1 MLHTLHIFKK
11 DSRHLWKEIL
21 VVTTMIA
28 AFAYLDARS
37 RPIFTAYAFPIDRL
51 DAIFRLLLPLA
62 WWFLIAAVVHEE
74 PIPGD
79 RQFWLTRPYRRG
91 SLLAAKVLFVLVFL
105 NLPMLLADCA
115 ILAAHGFKAWSY
127 LPGLLFCQLLLLLVW
142 FLPFVALAAVT
153 ENVKQFLLLL
163 AMIPVLYFITTF
175 VGRLPVFY
183 LYWFRGEWIPNSAM
197 IVVVVVGTFL
207 ILRIQYLHRRT
218 TLARGIAICAVPLA
232 LMFPSFFPRPTAY
245 AAQLAL
251 TRGQAVPPSVVLGL
265 DLTRRGGQDR
275 NNLVTDGEPGALE
288 LDFPLR
294 ATGIPQDLDLVADHL
309 AVKVRTP
316 DGKSLST
323 AGRSLMFSDRH
334 GQLWMKIHVDER
346 AFQKLRGTRVTVRTS
361 AYLTLLGNS
370 RLENSRATLIPAGAK
385 SVEVP
390 GIGRCSF
397 VHDNT
402 NEWVLFCQAPFR
414 QPVDF
419 CKAIL
424 VENEIRRFNEALP
437 IGGSYSPY
445 PAELEVSPL
454 VLTFNGAY
462 GISGPI
468 RGALML
474 TAAPL
479 SHFHTDFELPDV
491 SLKDFLLDKQI
502 LDSQF

>member
-1 MLHTLHIFKK
+1 MRHTLHIFKK

-21 VVTTMIA
+21 VVTTMITT
-28 AFAYLDARS
+28 FTYLGARS
-37 RPIFTAYAFPIDRL
+37 RPILTAYALPIDRL
-51 DAIFRLLLPLA
+51 DAIYRLLLPLA
-62 WWFLIAAVVHEE
+62 WWYLIAAVVHEE
-74 PIPGD
+74 RISGD

-105 NLPMLLADCA
+105 NLPMLLADCV

-127 LPGLLFCQLLLLLVW
+127 LPGLLVRQLLLLLVW
-142 FLPFVALAAVT
+142 FLPFLALATVT
-153 ENVKQFLLLL
+153 DNLQQFLLLL
-163 AMIPVLYFITTF
+163 VMIPVLYFIIAI
-175 VGRLPVFY
+175 VGRLPVFG
-183 LYWFRGEWIPNSAM
+183 LYSHGEWIPISAM

-218 TLARGIAICAVPLA
+218 TLARGIAICALPLA
-232 LMFPSFFPRPTAY
+232 LMVPSFFPRSTAY

-251 TRGQAVPPSVVLGL
+251 SHRQAVPASVVLGL
-265 DLTRRGGQDR
+265 DLSRQGGQDR
-275 NNLVTDGEPGALE
+275 NDLVTDGEANTVE

-294 ATGIPQDLDLVADHL
+294 ATGIPQDLDLIADHL

-316 DGKSLST
+316 DGNSLNT
-323 AGRSLMFSDRH
+323 TWRSLMFSDRN
-334 GQLWMKIHVDER
+334 GQLWMKVHIDE
-346 AFQKLRGTRVTVRTS
+346 AVFQKLRGTRVTVRTS

-370 RLENSRATLIPAGAK
+370 RATLIPAGAK
-385 SVEVP
+385 SMEVP

-397 VHDNT
+397 LPDNT
-402 NEWVLFCQAPFR
+402 HEWVLFCQAPFR

-424 VENEIRRFNEALP
+424 GESEIRKFNEALP

-454 VLTFNGAY
+454 VLTFNGVY
-462 GISGPI
+462 GISRPI
-468 RGALML
+468 SGALML
-474 TAAPL
+474 TATPL

-491 SLKDFLLDKQI
+491 SLKDFVLDKQTV
-502 LDSQF
+502 DSHF

>member
-1 MLHTLHIFKK
+1 MRHTLHIFKK

-28 AFAYLDARS
+28 AFAYLGARS
-37 RPIFTAYAFPIDRL
+37 RPVLTAYALPIDRL
-51 DAIFRLLLPLA
+51 DAIYRLLLPLA
-62 WWFLIAAVVHEE
+62 WWYLIAAVVHGE
-74 PIPGD
+74 PISGD

-105 NLPMLLADCA
+105 NLPMLLADCV

-127 LPGLLFCQLLLLLVW
+127 LPGLLVRQLLLLLVW
-142 FLPFVALAAVT
+142 FLPFLALATVT
-153 ENVKQFLLLL
+153 ENLKQFLLLL
-163 AMIPVLYFITTF
+163 VMIPVLYFIIAF
-175 VGRLPVFY
+175 VGRLPVFG
-183 LYWFRGEWIPNSAM
+183 LYGHGEWIPISAM

-218 TLARGIAICAVPLA
+218 TLARGIAICALPLA
-232 LMFPSFFPRPTAY
+232 LVVPSFFPRPTAY

-251 TRGQAVPPSVVLGL
+251 THRQALPASVVLGL
-265 DLTRRGGQDR
+265 DLSRQDGQDR
-275 NNLVTDGEPGALE
+275 NSLVTDGEANTVE

-294 ATGIPQDLDLVADHL
+294 ATGIPQDLDLIADHL

-316 DGKSLST
+316 DGNSLNT
-323 AGRSLMFSDRH
+323 TWRSLMFSDRN
-334 GQLWMKIHVDER
+334 GQLWMKVHIDE
-346 AFQKLRGTRVTVRTS
+346 AVFQKLRRTTVTVRTS

-370 RLENSRATLIPAGAK
+370 RATLIPAGAK
-385 SVEVP
+385 SMEVP

-397 VHDNT
+397 LPDNMH
-402 NEWVLFCQAPFR
+402 EWVLFCQAPFR

-424 VENEIRRFNEALP
+424 GESEIRKFKEALP

-454 VLTFNGAY
+454 VLTFNGVY
-462 GISGPI
+462 GISRPI
-468 RGALML
+468 SGALML
-474 TAAPL
+474 TATPL

-491 SLKDFLLDKQI
+491 SLKDFVLDKQTV
-502 LDSQF
+502 DSHF

>member
-21 VVTTMIA
+21 VVTTMIT

-37 RPIFTAYAFPIDRL
+37 RPVFTTYALPIDRL

-62 WWFLIAAVVHEE
+62 WGYLIAAVVHEE
-74 PIPGD
+74 PFPGD
-79 RQFWLTRPYRRG
+79 RQFWLTRPYRPG

-127 LPGLLFCQLLLLLVW
+127 LPGLFFRQLLLLLVW
-142 FLPFVALAAVT
+142 FLPFVALATVT
-153 ENVKQFLLLL
+153 ENLKQFLLLL
-163 AMIPVLYFITTF
+163 AMIPVLYFIIAF
-175 VGRLPVFY
+175 VGRLPVFQ
-183 LYWFRGEWIPNSAM
+183 LYWGHGEWISISAM

-218 TLARGIAICAVPLA
+218 TLARGIAVCAVPLA
-232 LMFPSFFPRPTAY
+232 LMVPSFFPRPTAY

-265 DLTRRGGQDR
+265 DLTRQDGQDR
-275 NNLVTDGEPGALE
+275 NNMVTDGEPGAVE
-288 LDFPLR
+288 LDFPLQ

-316 DGKSLST
+316 DGNSLST
-323 AGRSLMFSDRH
+323 AGRSTMFSDRH
-334 GQLWMKIHVDER
+334 GQLWMKIHVDEG

-361 AYLTLLGNS
+361 AYLTLL
-370 RLENSRATLIPAGAK
+370 ENARATLIPAGAK
-385 SVEVP
+385 SMEVP

-397 VHDNT
+397 LHDNT
-402 NEWVLFCQAPFR
+402 DEWVLFCQAPFR

-424 VENEIRRFNEALP
+424 GESEIRRFNDPLP

-454 VLTFNGAY
+454 VLTFNGSY
-462 GISGPI
+462 GTSGPI
-468 RGALML
+468 RSALML
-474 TAAPL
+474 TAKPL
-479 SHFHTDFELPDV
+479 SHFHADFELPDV

>member
-1 MLHTLHIFKK
+1 MRHTLHIFKK

-28 AFAYLDARS
+28 AFAYLGARS
-37 RPIFTAYAFPIDRL
+37 RPVLTAYALPIDRL
-51 DAIFRLLLPLA
+51 DAIYRLLLPLA
-62 WWFLIAAVVHEE
+62 WWYLIAAVVHEE
-74 PIPGD
+74 RISGD

-105 NLPMLLADCA
+105 NLPMLLADCV

-127 LPGLLFCQLLLLLVW
+127 LPGLLVRHLLLLLVW
-142 FLPFVALAAVT
+142 FLPFLALATVT
-153 ENVKQFLLLL
+153 DNLQQFLLLL
-163 AMIPVLYFITTF
+163 VMIPVLYFIIAI
-175 VGRLPVFY
+175 VGRLPVFG
-183 LYWFRGEWIPNSAM
+183 LYSHGEWIPISAM

-218 TLARGIAICAVPLA
+218 TLARGIAICALPLA
-232 LMFPSFFPRPTAY
+232 LMVPSFFPRSTAY

-251 TRGQAVPPSVVLGL
+251 SHRQAVPASVVLGL
-265 DLTRRGGQDR
+265 DLSRQGGQDR
-275 NNLVTDGEPGALE
+275 NDLVTDGEANTVE

-294 ATGIPQDLDLVADHL
+294 ATGIPQDLDLIADHL

-316 DGKSLST
+316 DGNSLNTSW
-323 AGRSLMFSDRH
+323 RSLMFSDRN
-334 GQLWMKIHVDER
+334 GQLWMKVHIDE
-346 AFQKLRGTRVTVRTS
+346 AVFQKLRGTRVTVRTS

-370 RLENSRATLIPAGAK
+370 RATLIPAGAK
-385 SVEVP
+385 SMEVP

-397 VHDNT
+397 LPDNT
-402 NEWVLFCQAPFR
+402 HEWVLFCQAPFR

-424 VENEIRRFNEALP
+424 GESEIRKFNEALP

-454 VLTFNGAY
+454 VLTFNGVY
-462 GISGPI
+462 GISRPI
-468 RGALML
+468 SGALML
-474 TAAPL
+474 TATPL

-491 SLKDFLLDKQI
+491 SLKDFVLDKQTV
-502 LDSQF
+502 DSHF

>member
-1 MLHTLHIFKK
+1 MRHTLHIFKK

-28 AFAYLDARS
+28 AFAYLGARS
-37 RPIFTAYAFPIDRL
+37 RPVLTAYALPIDRL
-51 DAIFRLLLPLA
+51 DAIYRLLLPLA
-62 WWFLIAAVVHEE
+62 WWYLIAAVVHEE
-74 PIPGD
+74 RISGD

-105 NLPMLLADCA
+105 NLPMLLADCV
-115 ILAAHGFKAWSY
+115 ILAADGFKAWSY
-127 LPGLLFCQLLLLLVW
+127 LPGLLVRQLLLLLVW
-142 FLPFVALAAVT
+142 FLPFLALATVT
-153 ENVKQFLLLL
+153 DNLQQFLLLL
-163 AMIPVLYFITTF
+163 VMIPVLYFIIAI
-175 VGRLPVFY
+175 VGRLPVFG
-183 LYWFRGEWIPNSAM
+183 LYSHGEWIPISAM

-218 TLARGIAICAVPLA
+218 TLARGIAICALPLA
-232 LMFPSFFPRPTAY
+232 LMVPSFFPRSTAY

-251 TRGQAVPPSVVLGL
+251 SHRQSVPASVVLGL
-265 DLTRRGGQDR
+265 DLSRQGGQDR
-275 NNLVTDGEPGALE
+275 NDLVTDGEANTVE

-294 ATGIPQDLDLVADHL
+294 ATGIPQDLDLIADHL

-316 DGKSLST
+316 DGNSLNT
-323 AGRSLMFSDRH
+323 TWRSLMFSDRN
-334 GQLWMKIHVDER
+334 GQLWMKVHIDE
-346 AFQKLRGTRVTVRTS
+346 AVFQKLRGTRVTVRTS

-370 RLENSRATLIPAGAK
+370 RATLIPAGAK
-385 SVEVP
+385 SMEVP

-397 VHDNT
+397 LPDNT
-402 NEWVLFCQAPFR
+402 HEWVLFCQAPFR

-424 VENEIRRFNEALP
+424 GESEIRKFNEALP

-454 VLTFNGAY
+454 VLTFNGVY
-462 GISGPI
+462 GISRPI
-468 RGALML
+468 SGALML
-474 TAAPL
+474 TATPL

-491 SLKDFLLDKQI
+491 SLKDFVLDKQTV
-502 LDSQF
+502 DSHF

>member
-37 RPIFTAYAFPIDRL
+37 RPIFTAYALPIDRL
-51 DAIFRLLLPLA
+51 DAIFHLLLPLA
-62 WWFLIAAVVHEE
+62 WWYLIAAVVHEE

-91 SLLAAKVLFVLVFL
+91 SLLAAKVLLVLVFL

-115 ILAAHGFKAWSY
+115 ILAAHGFQAWSY
-127 LPGLLFCQLLLLLVW
+127 LPGLLVRQLLLLLVW
-142 FLPFVALAAVT
+142 FLPFVALATVT
-153 ENVKQFLLLL
+153 ENLKQFLLLL
-163 AMIPVLYFITTF
+163 AMIPVLYFIFTF

-183 LYWFRGEWIPNSAM
+183 LYWGRGEWIPISAM

-207 ILRIQYLHRRT
+207 ILRIQYLHRWT

-232 LMFPSFFPRPTAY
+232 LMVPSFFPRPTAY

-251 TRGQAVPPSVVLGL
+251 TRGQAMPPSVVLGL
-265 DLTRRGGQDR
+265 DLSRRGGQDR
-275 NNLVTDGEPGALE
+275 NNLVTDGEPGAVE

-316 DGKSLST
+316 EGNSLST

-334 GQLWMKIHVDER
+334 GQLWMKTHVDER

-370 RLENSRATLIPAGAK
+370 GATLIPAGAK

-397 VHDNT
+397 LHDYT

-414 QPVDF
+414 QPADF

-424 VENEIRRFNEALP
+424 VESETRRFNEALP
-437 IGGSYSPY
+437 TGGSYSPY

-468 RGALML
+468 RDALMQ
-474 TAAPL
+474 TAKPL

-491 SLKDFLLDKQI
+491 SLRDFLLDKQI
-502 LDSQF
+502 LDSPF

>member
-21 VVTTMIA
+21 VVTAMIA

-37 RPIFTAYAFPIDRL
+37 RPVFTTYSLPIDRL
-51 DAIFRLLLPLA
+51 DSIFRLLLPLA
-62 WWFLIAAVVHEE
+62 WWYLIAAVVHEE
-74 PIPGD
+74 PILGN

-105 NLPMLLADCA
+105 NLPMLLADCV
-115 ILAAHGFKAWSY
+115 ILAGHGFKAWSY
-127 LPGLLFCQLLLLLVW
+127 LPGLLFRQLLFLLVW
-142 FLPFVALAAVT
+142 FLPFVALATVT
-153 ENVKQFLLLL
+153 ENLKQFLLVL
-163 AMIPVLYFITTF
+163 AMIPALYLITAF
-175 VGRLPVFY
+175 VGRLPVFQ
-183 LYWFRGEWIPNSAM
+183 LFWGHGEWISNSAM
-197 IVVVVVGTFL
+197 FVVAGVGTFL
-207 ILRIQYLHRRT
+207 ILPIQYLHRRT
-218 TLARGIAICAVPLA
+218 TLARGIAICALPLT
-232 LMFPSFFPRPTAY
+232 LMVPSFFPRPTAY

-251 TRGQAVPPSVVLGL
+251 TRGPAVPPSVVLGL
-265 DLTRRGGQDR
+265 DLTRQGGQDR
-275 NNLVTDGEPGALE
+275 NNLVTDGEPGTVE

-294 ATGIPQDLDLVADHL
+294 ATGIPQGRDLIADHL

-316 DGKSLST
+316 DGNSLST
-323 AGRSLMFSDRH
+323 AGRSLLFSDRN
-334 GQLWMKIHVDER
+334 GQFWMKVHVDNA

-361 AYLTLLGNS
+361 AYLTLVG
-370 RLENSRATLIPAGAK
+370 NSRATLIRAGAK
-385 SVEVP
+385 SMEVP

-397 VHDNT
+397 LPDNT
-402 NEWVLFCQAPFR
+402 QEWVLYCQAPFR
-414 QPVDF
+414 QPADF

-424 VENEIRRFNEALP
+424 GESEIRRFNEPLP

-468 RGALML
+468 RDALML
-474 TAAPL
+474 TATPL

-491 SLKDFLLDKQI
+491 SLKDFALDKQI
-502 LDSQF
+502 LDDQF